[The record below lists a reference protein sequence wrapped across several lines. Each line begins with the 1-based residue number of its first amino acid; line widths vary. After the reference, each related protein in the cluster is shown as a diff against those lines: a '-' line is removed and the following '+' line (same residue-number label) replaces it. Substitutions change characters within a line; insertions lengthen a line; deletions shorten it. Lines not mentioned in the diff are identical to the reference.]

1 MALALLKFP
10 FKILIKKKVV
20 HSARALIFVGFGRG
34 HGSQPYPQFY
44 WRV

>member
-20 HSARALIFVGFGRG
+20 HNARAPIFCGVWER
-34 HGSQPYPQFY
+34 S
-44 WRV
+44 W